1 MIVMGS
7 LITKLN
13 PKEDAVVQWHTQV
26 GVITTNLKFKI
37 DFTLPELSATRTV
50 MWKCH
55 VDDSTM
61 GRYDMILGRYII
73 TDLVLNLKLSNHF
86 IESDDGP
93 LKGSTAPMAD
103 LGTY

>member
-37 DFTLPELSATRTV
+37 DFTLPELSTTIIV
-50 MWKCH
+50 M
-55 VDDSTM
+55 
-61 GRYDMILGRYII
+61 
-73 TDLVLNLKLSNHF
+73 
-86 IESDDGP
+86 
-93 LKGSTAPMAD
+93 
-103 LGTY
+103 